1 MTSTLSPQ
9 YTFETVVIALTGH
22 FAHAAAVA
30 AAEAPGRAF
39 NPLFLHGG
47 HGPSRTHL
55 LHATGNYA
63 LELQPSL
70 KVRYVRA
77 AEFASEFAVAVRN
90 GRPDGFRDGYLDLD
104 MLLVDDIQ
112 DLDGTEDIQSEFLR
126 IFTALH
132 NGSQQLVITADR
144 APSSLV
150 SIEGGLRTWLGQ
162 GLVAEIVVLDDNR

>member
-1 MTSTLSPQ
+1 MTGTLSPQ
-9 YTFETVVIALTGH
+9 YTFETVVIALTGR

-30 AAEAPGRAF
+30 AAEAPGRAY
-39 NPLFLHGG
+39 NPLFIHGG
-47 HGPSRTHL
+47 HGSSRTHL

-77 AEFASEFAVAVRN
+77 AEFASEFAVALRN
-90 GRPDGFRDGYLDLD
+90 GSQDGFRDGYLDID

-112 DLDGTEDIQSEFLR
+112 DLDGQDDIQAEFLR

-132 NGSQQLVITADR
+132 DGSKQLVITADR
-144 APSSLV
+144 AASSLV
-150 SIEGGLRTWLGQ
+150 SIEDCLRTRLGQ
-162 GLVAEIVVLDDNR
+162 GLVAEVVVLDD